1 MRSLGVRYWGTSGSG
16 GLVASP
22 RAHSPRQIAWTN
34 VVLPVPS
41 SPDNPTTA
49 GGASSRPSASP
60 NRLRASAERRM
71 GGADG
76 VAVGP
81 ELEDLIAQHRGQ
93 LEIEIFGRGLHLA
106 LEQLDEGIALFGVR
120 GPVEPGRGGLGGLR
134 VRHARR
140 ESHLVHRLDD
150 RAGGNPVPLVVRD
163 LHLAPAAH
171 LVEGALHR
179 ARDPVGVQDRPPREV
194 PRRATDGLDETGPSA
209 GTPPDQRRG
218 LPPTTPRA

>member
-81 ELEDLIAQHRGQ
+81 ELEELIAQHRGQ
-93 LEIEIFGRGLHLA
+93 LEIQSFGRGW
-106 LEQLDEGIALFGVR
+106 
-120 GPVEPGRGGLGGLR
+120 
-134 VRHARR
+134 
-140 ESHLVHRLDD
+140 
-150 RAGGNPVPLVVRD
+150 
-163 LHLAPAAH
+163 HLAPGQ
-171 LVEGALHR
+171 LDDGD
-179 ARDPVGVQDRPPREV
+179 ARLRVPGRVDPG
-194 PRRATDGLDETGPSA
+194 
-209 GTPPDQRRG
+209 
-218 LPPTTPRA
+218 